1 MKLHLGKMQ
10 MATPMLMRRLGY
22 GLHQGREISYE
33 RRISHQPF
41 PRLHAYVEETKKG
54 VTLNLHLDQKA
65 PSYGGSK
72 MHAGEYDG
80 PVVEGELA
88 RIKKLADLWGQF

>member
-1 MKLHLGKMQ
+1 MKLSLGKIQ
-10 MATPMLMRRLGY
+10 MSTTLLMRRFGY

-54 VTLNLHLDQKA
+54 VSINLHLDQKA
-65 PSYGGSK
+65 PTYGGVK

-80 PVVEGELA
+80 AVVERELA
-88 RIKKLADLWGQF
+88 RIKKLVALYE